1 MKSRRERTRLF
12 GTLTGRLGVA
22 AQSALLV
29 LAYLVMLVGGVFG
42 WIGLFAVAGL
52 AAIIGEFAVARWSP
66 PSQLLLEKV
75 GLHWSYRQLTRDL
88 AAVLLVVAEVRL
100 SGGELTL
107 LLVLPA
113 AVWVVS
119 VFAGAFST
127 MIERRNPLSAMVRNI
142 ELGPLSSAPQPPA
155 WAAAVAGDRMPLL
168 NLLLVP
174 AGVAAAVQHD
184 ATPFFVAGAVAVV
197 ATGLVGAI
205 IALTWLRGRGAG
217 QGPLLPAVQRW
228 LDNYR
233 PEVGLY
239 FAGPAKDVY
248 QANMWLAP
256 TEALQQRAVVL
267 MRSREAFMELADT
280 RLPVICVPA
289 GVDFMNLDLGG
300 LRAALYAANVG
311 ANIHMLREPGTKHVF
326 VGHGDSDKQASVNP
340 YSKVYDEVWVAGLAG
355 RERYARAGVG
365 VLDSDIVEIGRPQ
378 LAGVHTFGAESV
390 DRPFTVLYAPT
401 WEGWLDDDPYHTS
414 LVLMGERIVKGLLAT
429 NPRVR
434 LIYKPHPL
442 TGSRSKA
449 AKAVHERILTAIRA
463 AGGNPDASSLDGTA
477 HLVVTGRTPAL
488 FDCFNQTDLLISDVS
503 SVVSDFV
510 QSQRPYVVA
519 NPAGLSEDE
528 FRREYPTARAAY
540 LLSKDCGELE
550 KIVTVTRAGDDPM
563 TEARRDLKTYLL
575 GPAEANPMDR
585 FQQEIDRLCH

>member
-1 MKSRRERTRLF
+1 MF

-29 LAYLVMLVGGVFG
+29 LAYLVMLVAGVFG
-42 WIGLFAVAGL
+42 GVGLFAVAGL

-66 PSQLLLEKV
+66 QSQVLLEKV

-184 ATPFFVAGAVAVV
+184 PTPFFVAGAVAVV

-205 IALTWLRGRGAG
+205 VALTWLRGRGAG

-228 LDNYR
+228 MDDYR
-233 PEVGLY
+233 PEVALY

-267 MRSREAFMELADT
+267 MRSREAFLELADT

-300 LRAALYAANVG
+300 IRAALYSANVG

-365 VLDSDIVEIGRPQ
+365 VLDADIVEIGRPQ

-449 AKAVHERILTAIRA
+449 AKAVHERIVTAIRA
-463 AGGNPDASSLDGTA
+463 AGGDPDASSLDGTA

-519 NPAGLSEDE
+519 NPAGLSEDD

-585 FQQEIDRLCH
+585 FQQEIDRLCR

>member
-1 MKSRRERTRLF
+1 MF
-12 GTLTGRLGVA
+12 GTLSGRLGVA
-22 AQSALLV
+22 ARSALLV
-29 LAYLVMLVGGVFG
+29 LSYLVMLVAGTFG
-42 WIGLFAVAGL
+42 WIALFAVAGL
-52 AAIIGEFAVARWSP
+52 VAVVGEFAVARWSP

-75 GLHWSYRQLTRDL
+75 GLHFSYRQLTRDL
-88 AAVLLVVAEVRL
+88 AAVLLVAAEVSLNGHEL
-100 SGGELTL
+100 SWL
-107 LLVLPA
+107 LALPA
-113 AVWVVS
+113 VVWVVS
-119 VFAGAFST
+119 VFAGALTT

-142 ELGPLSSAPQPPA
+142 ELGPLRSAPQPPA
-155 WAAAVAGDRMPLL
+155 WAAAVAGERMPLL

-174 AGVAAAVQHD
+174 AAVAAAVQHD
-184 ATPFFVAGAVAVV
+184 VTPFFVAAAVAVA
-197 ATGLVGAI
+197 ATGVVGAI
-205 IALTWLRGRGAG
+205 IALTWLRGRGSG
-217 QGPLLPAVQRW
+217 PGPLLPAVQRW
-228 LDNYR
+228 LDTYR
-233 PEVGLY
+233 PEVALY

-267 MRSREAFMELADT
+267 MRSRDAFLELADT

-289 GVDFMNLDLGG
+289 GVDFMNLELGSI
-300 LRAALYAANVG
+300 RAALYAANVG
-311 ANIHMLREPGTKHVF
+311 ANIHMLREPTTKHVF

-442 TGSRSKA
+442 TGSRSTA
-449 AKAVHERILTAIRA
+449 ARSVHERIVGAIRA
-463 AGGNPDASSLDGTA
+463 AGGNPNASSLDGTA
-477 HLVVTGRTPAL
+477 HLVITGRTPAL
-488 FDCFNQTDLLISDVS
+488 FDCFNQTDLLVSDVS

-519 NPAGLSEDE
+519 NPAGLPEDE
-528 FRREYPTARAAY
+528 FRREFPTTRAAY

-550 KIVTVTRAGDDPM
+550 KIVSVTRAGDDPM
-563 TEARRDLKTYLL
+563 TEARRELKTYLL
-575 GPAEANPMDR
+575 GPAEENPMDR
-585 FQQEIDRLCH
+585 FQEEIARLCR

>member
-1 MKSRRERTRLF
+1 MF

-22 AQSALLV
+22 AHSALLV
-29 LAYLVMLVGGVFG
+29 LAYLLMLVGGVFG
-42 WIGLFAVAGL
+42 WVGLFAVAGL

-66 PSQLLLEKV
+66 SSQLLLEKV

-88 AAVLLVVAEVRL
+88 AAVFLVAAEVRF

-107 LLVLPA
+107 LLALPA

-142 ELGPLSSAPQPPA
+142 ELGPLRAAPQPPA

-174 AGVAAAVQHD
+174 AAVAAAVQHD
-184 ATPFFVAGAVAVV
+184 PTPFFVAGAVAVV
-197 ATGLVGAI
+197 ATGVVGAI
-205 IALTWLRGRGAG
+205 VALTWLRGRGQGAG
-217 QGPLLPAVQRW
+217 QGTLMAAVQRW
-228 LDNYR
+228 LDTNR
-233 PEVGLY
+233 PEVALY

-256 TEALQQRAVVL
+256 TEALNQRAVVL
-267 MRSREAFMELADT
+267 LRSKEAFAELADT

-289 GVDFMNLDLGG
+289 GVDFMNLELGSV
-300 LRAALYAANVG
+300 RVALYAANVG
-311 ANIHMLREPGTKHVF
+311 ANIHMLREPSTKHVF

-429 NPRVR
+429 TPRLR

-449 AKAVHERILTAIRA
+449 ARTVHERVVAAIRA

-519 NPAGLSEDE
+519 NPAGLPEDE
-528 FRREYPTARAAY
+528 FRRQYPTARAAY

-563 TEARRDLKTYLL
+563 TEARRELKTYLL

-585 FQQEIDRLCH
+585 FQEEIARLCR

>member
-1 MKSRRERTRLF
+1 
-12 GTLTGRLGVA
+12 
-22 AQSALLV
+22 
-29 LAYLVMLVGGVFG
+29 MLVAGTFG
-42 WIGLFAVAGL
+42 WVGLFAVAGL
-52 AAIIGEFAVARWSP
+52 VAVVGEFAVARWSP
-66 PSQLLLEKV
+66 SSPLLLEKV

-88 AAVLLVVAEVRL
+88 AAVLLVAAEVPL
-100 SGGELTL
+100 TGGELTL
-107 LLVLPA
+107 LLALPA

-142 ELGPLSSAPQPPA
+142 ELGPLSAAPQPPA

-174 AGVAAAVQHD
+174 AAVAAAVQHD
-184 ATPFFVAGAVAVV
+184 VTPFFVAAAVAVV
-197 ATGLVGAI
+197 ATGVVGAI

-217 QGPLLPAVQRW
+217 QDPLLPAVQRW
-228 LDNYR
+228 LDTYR
-233 PEVGLY
+233 PEVALY

-267 MRSREAFMELADT
+267 MRSRDAFLELADT
-280 RLPVICVPA
+280 RLPVICVPT
-289 GVDFMNLDLGG
+289 GVDFMNLELGSI
-300 LRAALYAANVG
+300 RAALYAANVG

-414 LVLMGERIVKGLLAT
+414 LVLMGERIVKGVLAT
-429 NPRVR
+429 TPGVR

-449 AKAVHERILTAIRA
+449 ARTVHERIVDAIRS
-463 AGGNPDASSLDGTA
+463 AGGNPNASSLDGTT
-477 HLVVTGRTPAL
+477 HLVITGRTPAL

-519 NPAGLSEDE
+519 NPAGLPEDE
-528 FRREYPTARAAY
+528 FRREFPTARAAY
-540 LLSKDCGELE
+540 LLSRDCGELE
-550 KIVTVTRAGDDPM
+550 KIVSVTRAGDDPM
-563 TEARRDLKTYLL
+563 TEARRELKTYLL

-585 FQQEIDRLCH
+585 FQEEIGRLCR

>member
-1 MKSRRERTRLF
+1 M
-12 GTLTGRLGVA
+12 A

-29 LAYLVMLVGGVFG
+29 LAYLVMLVAGVFG
-42 WIGLFAVAGL
+42 WVGLFAVAGL

-88 AAVLLVVAEVRL
+88 AAVLLVAAEVRL

-127 MIERRNPLSAMVRNI
+127 MIERRNPISAMVRNI
-142 ELGPLSSAPQPPA
+142 ELGPLSSAPTPPA

-184 ATPFFVAGAVAVV
+184 PTPFFVAGAVAVV

-233 PEVGLY
+233 PEVALY

-267 MRSREAFMELADT
+267 MRSREAFLELADT

-300 LRAALYAANVG
+300 VRAALYAANVG

-429 NPRVR
+429 NPRLR

-449 AKAVHERILTAIRA
+449 ARAVHERIVAAIRA
-463 AGGNPDASSLDGTA
+463 AGGDADASSLDGTA

-519 NPAGLSEDE
+519 NPAGLSEDD

-563 TEARRDLKTYLL
+563 TEARRELKTYLL